1 MDYDFGLYVILTQP
15 ELKHTEIAEICVK
28 KGIRYLQLREKNLDD
43 RDLLQIAKDIS
54 SICRHSETRFIIN
67 DRVDIALLSGA
78 DGVHLGQED
87 ISKKDAELLL
97 GSNKI
102 IGLSTHNVSQALNA
116 LKENPDYIG
125 FGPLYPTPTKLKAD
139 PVTGLEPLNA
149 VLESSRIYQIPVVAI
164 GGIDLS
170 NIHNILDFGVHNLA
184 LVRYLMNTR
193 HFSERLD
200 LITEKL
206 KERT

>member
-28 KGIRYLQLREKNLDD
+28 RGIRYLQLREKNLDD
-43 RDLLQIAKDIS
+43 RDLLQMAKDLS

-116 LKENPDYIG
+116 LKEMPDYIG

-139 PVTGLEPLNA
+139 PVTGLEPLKA

-170 NIHNILDFGVHNLA
+170 NIHDVLDSGANNLA
-184 LVRYLMNTR
+184 LVRYLMNTH